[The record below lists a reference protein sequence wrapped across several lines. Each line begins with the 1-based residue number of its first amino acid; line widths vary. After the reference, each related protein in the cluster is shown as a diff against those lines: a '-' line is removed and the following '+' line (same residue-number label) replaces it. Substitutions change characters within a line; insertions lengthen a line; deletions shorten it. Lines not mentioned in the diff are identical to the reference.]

1 MLTDS
6 SHMVV
11 VQSGGRVRL
20 VYDFEDET
28 GENELISYT
37 FVSVFRGIEDIGF
50 EFDFE
55 LGMES
60 EEYTLVSIKDPS
72 ARRESSDESEA
83 ESDDSNEGVVEII
96 ECIVVQ

>member
-1 MLTDS
+1 M
-6 SHMVV
+6 
-11 VQSGGRVRL
+11 
-20 VYDFEDET
+20 FK
-28 GENELISYT
+28 
-37 FVSVFRGIEDIGF
+37 F